1 VREAKTT
8 AADPA
13 GDGPRPVVVT
23 DRDGLRAARDG
34 LAGTVGVVMTMGAL
48 HAGHAALLAAARESC
63 DSVLVTI
70 FVNPLQFAPTEDLS
84 RYPRTFDADLEICR
98 RAGAGLVFAPA
109 PEVVYPDG
117 DPAVRVTPGPLA
129 DILEGASRPGHFDGV
144 LTVVLKLL
152 HLTRPHRTFFGA
164 KDFQQLTLVRRM
176 VRDLDVDT
184 DGQPVEIVEVPTVRE
199 PDGLALSS
207 RNVYLSAGDRRAALA
222 LSRALR
228 AGSDAAGSSGA
239 GAVLAAGHAV
249 LDAEPG
255 ISLDYL
261 ALTDPD
267 LGPAPRSGAARLL
280 VAARV
285 GNTRLIDNI
294 PVRLSTPAGSEDD
307 A

>member
-1 VREAKTT
+1 MTDVV
-8 AADPA
+8 
-13 GDGPRPVVVT
+13 DGRT
-23 DRDGLRAARDG
+23 SLKEARDK

-48 HAGHAALLAAARESC
+48 HAGHAALLAAARGSC

-84 RYPRTFDADLEICR
+84 RYPRTFDADLGLCR
-98 RAGAGLVFAPA
+98 RSGADLVFAPT

-164 KDFQQLTLVRRM
+164 KDFQQLSLVRRM
-176 VRDLDVDT
+176 VRDLDVAS
-184 DGQPVEIVEVPTVRE
+184 DGVPVEIVEVPTVRE

-207 RNVYLSAGDRRAALA
+207 RNVYLSADDRRAALA

-228 AGSDAAGSSGA
+228 AGSDAAESIGA
-239 GAVLAAGHAV
+239 DAVLAAGHAV

-280 VAARV
+280 VAAKV

>member
-1 VREAKTT
+1 VTDVDTRRATS
-8 AADPA
+8 ARPA
-13 GDGPRPVVVT
+13 VVT

-48 HAGHAALLAAARESC
+48 HAGHAALLAAARSSC
-63 DSVLVTI
+63 DSVVVTI

-84 RYPRTFDADLEICR
+84 RYPRTFDADVELCR
-98 RAGAGLVFAPA
+98 RAGADLVFAPA

-152 HLTRPHRTFFGA
+152 HLTRPHKTFFGA
-164 KDFQQLTLVRRM
+164 KDFQQLSLVRRM
-176 VRDLDVDT
+176 VRDLDVAS
-184 DGQPVEIVEVPTVRE
+184 DGVPVEIVEVPTVRE

-207 RNVYLSAGDRRAALA
+207 RNVYLSADERRAALA

-228 AGSDAAGSSGA
+228 AGSEAGAAGA
-239 GAVLAAGHAV
+239 GADAALAAARAV
-249 LDAEPG
+249 LDAEAG
-255 ISLDYL
+255 IALDYL
-261 ALTDPD
+261 ALTSRE

-280 VAARV
+280 VAAKV
-285 GNTRLIDNI
+285 GNTRLIDNV
-294 PVRLSTPAGSEDD
+294 PVELAPAGEER